1 MKLFYQPDIMK
12 GSSFLTEEES
22 KHCIKVL
29 RHTVGDRLDVV
40 DGTGSKFKVR
50 ITDAN
55 PKKTCFDV
63 IAHQRNEELPY
74 YIHIGIAPTKQIER
88 TEWFLEKAIEIGVDE
103 ISFFFGRHSER
114 KNINIDRMHKKA
126 VSAMKQSLKYQLP
139 IIKLYQDLPSL
150 ISHIPDKQSK
160 YIAYVDFDNPVHLKQ
175 TSKANESSIVLI
187 GPEGDF
193 NVEELD
199 FSISKGFQKVSL
211 GPSRLRTETAG
222 LVACHTLN
230 LINH

>member
-1 MKLFYQPDIMK
+1 MK
-12 GSSFLTEEES
+12 GSHFLTEEES

-29 RHTVGDRLDVV
+29 RYSVGDTLDVV
-40 DGTGSKFKVR
+40 DGNGAKFKVR
-50 ITDAN
+50 ITEAHA
-55 PKKTCFDV
+55 KKTMFDIV
-63 IAHQRNEELPY
+63 SHQRMEEFPY

-114 KNINIDRMHKKA
+114 KNINIERMHKKA
-126 VSAMKQSLKYQLP
+126 ISAMKQSLKYQLP
-139 IIKLYQDLPSL
+139 VIKLYNDLESL
-150 ISHIPDKQSK
+150 ISHVPKNQSK
-160 YIAYVDFDNPVHLKQ
+160 YIAYVDFNNPLQLKEAAK
-175 TSKANESSIVLI
+175 TKENSVVLI

-193 NVEELD
+193 NKEELELALN
-199 FSISKGFQKVSL
+199 KGFKKVSL

-230 LINH
+230 FINN

>member
-1 MKLFYQPDIMK
+1 MQLFYQPDIMK
-12 GSSFLTEEES
+12 GSNFLTEEES

-40 DGTGSKFKVR
+40 DGTGAKFKVR
-50 ITDAN
+50 ITEAHQ
-55 PKKTCFDV
+55 KKTCFEV
-63 IAHQRNEELPY
+63 IAHQRKEDLPY

-114 KNINIDRMHKKA
+114 KNINIERMTKKA
-126 VSAMKQSLKYQLP
+126 ISAMKQSLKYQLP
-139 IIKLYQDLPSL
+139 IIKLYQDLQSL
-150 ISHIPDKQSK
+150 LSYIPKSNSK
-160 YIAYVDFDNPVHLKQ
+160 YIGHVDFSNPLQLKDVA
-175 TSKANESSIVLI
+175 KPNEKSVVLI

-193 NVEELD
+193 NEEELD
-199 FSISKGFQKVSL
+199 LAITNGFQKIGL

-230 LINH
+230 LINN

>member
-1 MKLFYQPDIMK
+1 MKLFYQPDIMN
-12 GSSFLTEEES
+12 GSHFLTEEES

-29 RHTVGDRLDVV
+29 RHIVGDTLDVV

-50 ITDAN
+50 ILEAHQ
-55 PKKTCFDV
+55 KKTTFD
-63 IAHQRNEELPY
+63 IISHQRKDELPY

-114 KNINIDRMHKKA
+114 KNINLERMQKKA
-126 VSAMKQSLKYQLP
+126 VSAMKQSLKYQMP
-139 IIKLYQDLPSL
+139 IIKLYQDLESL
-150 ISHIPDKQSK
+150 ISHIPEKQSK
-160 YIAYVDFDNPVHLKQ
+160 YIAYVDFDNPHKLKDKVQ
-175 TSKANESSIVLI
+175 VNENSVVLI

-193 NVEELD
+193 NKTELELA
-199 FSISKGFQKVSL
+199 FSNGFQKVSL
-211 GPSRLRTETAG
+211 GQSRLRTETAG

-230 LINH
+230 LMNS

>member
-1 MKLFYQPDIMK
+1 MQLFYQPDIMK
-12 GSSFLTEEES
+12 GSHFLTEEES

-29 RHTVGDRLDVV
+29 RNSVGDTLDVV
-40 DGTGSKFKVR
+40 DGSGAKFKVR
-50 ITDAN
+50 ITEAHV
-55 PKKTCFDV
+55 KKTMFDV
-63 IAHQRNEELPY
+63 ISHQRKEELPY

-114 KNINIDRMHKKA
+114 KNINLERMQKKA

-150 ISHIPDKQSK
+150 ISHIPEKQSK
-160 YIAYVDFDNPVHLKQ
+160 YIGCVDFDNPYHLKSVAQ
-175 TSKANESSIVLI
+175 INENSVVLI

-193 NVEELD
+193 NKTELELALE
-199 FSISKGFQKVSL
+199 KGFKKVSL
-211 GPSRLRTETAG
+211 GSSRLRTETAG

-230 LINH
+230 LINS

>member
-12 GSSFLTEEES
+12 GAHFLTEEES

-29 RHTVGDRLDVV
+29 RHTVGDRLNVV
-40 DGTGSKFKVR
+40 DGTGTKFKVR
-50 ITDAN
+50 ITEAN

-63 IAHQRNEELPY
+63 IAHQRKEELPY

-114 KNINIDRMHKKA
+114 KNINLERMQKKA

-150 ISHIPDKQSK
+150 ISHIPAKQEK
-160 YIAYVDFDNPVHLKQ
+160 YIGYVDFGNPCQLKDAA
-175 TSKANESSIVLI
+175 KIKENSIVLI

-193 NVEELD
+193 NNEELELALE
-199 FSISKGFQKVSL
+199 KGFKKVSL
-211 GPSRLRTETAG
+211 GHSRLRTETAG

-230 LINH
+230 LMNN

>member
-1 MKLFYQPDIMK
+1 MQLFYQPDIMK
-12 GSSFLTEEES
+12 GSHFLTEEES
-22 KHCIKVL
+22 NHCIKVM
-29 RHTVGDRLDVV
+29 RHVVGDTLEVV
-40 DGTGSKFKVR
+40 DGAGSKFEVR

-55 PKKTCFDV
+55 RKKTGFD
-63 IAHQRNEELPY
+63 IISHERKPELPY

-88 TEWFLEKAIEIGVDE
+88 IEWFLEKAIEIGVDE

-114 KNINIDRMHKKA
+114 KNINIERMHKKA

-139 IIKLYQDLPSL
+139 TIKLYQDLESL
-150 ISHIPDKQSK
+150 ISHVPKEYTKFIGQ
-160 YIAYVDFDNPVHLKQ
+160 VDFDNPFQLKDA
-175 TSKANESSIVLI
+175 SIPNENTIVLI

-193 NVEELD
+193 NNKEIE
-199 FSISKGFQKVSL
+199 FAMSKGFKKISL

-230 LINH
+230 LINQ

>member
-1 MKLFYQPDIMK
+1 MQLFYQPNIME
-12 GSSFLTEEES
+12 GAHFLTEEES

-29 RHTVGDRLDVV
+29 RHVVGDTLDVV
-40 DGTGSKFKVR
+40 DGTGTKFNVR
-50 ITDAN
+50 ITEAN
-55 PKKTCFDV
+55 PKKACFS
-63 IAHQRNEELPY
+63 IINHQRKEDQSY

-114 KNINIDRMHKKA
+114 KSINIDRMQKKA
-126 VSAMKQSLKYQLP
+126 IAAMKQSLKYQLP

-150 ISHIPDKQSK
+150 ISHIPNNQSK
-160 YIAYVDFDNPVHLKQ
+160 YIAYVDFENPLQLKNVAQ
-175 TSKANESSIVLI
+175 AKENSIILI

-193 NVEELD
+193 NKIELELALD
-199 FSISKGFQKVSL
+199 KGFKKIGL
-211 GPSRLRTETAG
+211 GPHRLRTETAG

-230 LINH
+230 LINN

>member
-1 MKLFYQPDIMK
+1 MQLFYQPDIIK
-12 GSSFLTEEES
+12 GAHFLTQEES

-29 RHTVGDRLDVV
+29 RHVAGDQLEVV
-40 DGTGSKFKVR
+40 DGMGSKFKVR
-50 ITDAN
+50 ITEAH
-55 PKKTCFDV
+55 PKKTCFD
-63 IAHQRNEELPY
+63 IISHQRKEDLPY

-114 KNINIDRMHKKA
+114 KNINLERMQKKA
-126 VSAMKQSLKYQLP
+126 ISAMKQSLKYQLP
-139 IIKLYQDLPSL
+139 EIKLYQDLESL
-150 ISHIPDKQSK
+150 ISHSPSTQKK
-160 YIAYVDFDNPVHLKQ
+160 YISYVDFNNPIQLKEAAQ
-175 TSKANESSIVLI
+175 TKENSLVLI

-193 NVEELD
+193 NTEELD
-199 FSISKGFQKVSL
+199 LAIKKGFKKVSL

-230 LINH
+230 IINN

>member
-1 MKLFYQPDIMK
+1 MK
-12 GSSFLTEEES
+12 GSHFLTEEES

-29 RHTVGDRLDVV
+29 RYSVGDTLDVV
-40 DGTGSKFKVR
+40 DGNGAKFEVR
-50 ITDAN
+50 ITEAHA
-55 PKKTCFDV
+55 KKTMFDV
-63 IAHQRNEELPY
+63 VSHQRMEELPY

-114 KNINIDRMHKKA
+114 KNINIERMYKKA
-126 VSAMKQSLKYQLP
+126 ISAMKQSLKYQLP
-139 IIKLYQDLPSL
+139 VIKLYHDLESL
-150 ISHIPDKQSK
+150 ISHVPKNQSK
-160 YIAYVDFDNPVHLKQ
+160 YIAYVDFNNPLQLKDAA
-175 TSKANESSIVLI
+175 KLKENSIVLI

-193 NVEELD
+193 NKTELELALE
-199 FSISKGFQKVSL
+199 KGFKKVSL

-230 LINH
+230 FINN

>member
-1 MKLFYQPDIMK
+1 MQLFYQPDIMK
-12 GSSFLTEEES
+12 GSHFLTEEES

-29 RHTVGDRLDVV
+29 RNSVGDTLDVV
-40 DGTGSKFKVR
+40 DGSGAKFKVR
-50 ITDAN
+50 ITEAHA
-55 PKKTCFDV
+55 KKTMFDV
-63 IAHQRNEELPY
+63 ISHQRKEELPY

-114 KNINIDRMHKKA
+114 KNINLERMQKKA

-150 ISHIPDKQSK
+150 ISHIPEKQSK
-160 YIAYVDFDNPVHLKQ
+160 YIGCVDFDNPCHLKSVAQ
-175 TSKANESSIVLI
+175 INENSVVLI

-193 NVEELD
+193 NKTELELALE
-199 FSISKGFQKVSL
+199 KGFKKVSL
-211 GPSRLRTETAG
+211 GSSRLRTETAG

-230 LINH
+230 LINS

>member
-50 ITDAN
+50 ITDAH
-55 PKKTCFDV
+55 PKKTCFEV
-63 IAHQRNEELPY
+63 IAHQRKQDLPY
-74 YIHIGIAPTKQIER
+74 YIHIGIAPTKQVER

-114 KNINIDRMHKKA
+114 KNINLERMHKKA
-126 VSAMKQSLKYQLP
+126 ISAMKQSLKYQLP
-139 IIKLYQDLPSL
+139 IIKLYQDLESL
-150 ISHIPDKQSK
+150 ESHIPQNQKR
-160 YIAYVDFDNPVHLKQ
+160 YIAYVDFDNPLQLKQ
-175 TSKANESSIVLI
+175 ASKANENSIVLI

-193 NVEELD
+193 NMKELD
-199 FSISKGFQKVSL
+199 FALNKGFKKISL

-222 LVACHTLN
+222 IVACHTLN
-230 LINH
+230 LLNN

>member
-12 GSSFLTEEES
+12 GSNFLTEEES

-29 RHTVGDRLDVV
+29 RHVVGDTLEVV
-40 DGTGSKFKVR
+40 DGAGSKFKVR
-50 ITDAN
+50 ITAAN
-55 PKKTCFDV
+55 AKKTSFD
-63 IAHQRNEELPY
+63 IISHQRKEDLPY

-114 KNINIDRMHKKA
+114 KNINIERMHKKA
-126 VSAMKQSLKYQLP
+126 VSAMKQSLKFQLP
-139 IIKLYQDLPSL
+139 IIKLYQDLESL
-150 ISHIPDKQSK
+150 ISHVPDKQSK
-160 YIAYVDFDNPVHLKQ
+160 YIGYVDFDNSLQLKDAV
-175 TSKANESSIVLI
+175 KAKESSLVLI

-193 NVEELD
+193 NKDELE
-199 FSISKGFQKVSL
+199 FAISKGFRKVSL

-230 LINH
+230 LINN

>member
-1 MKLFYQPDIMK
+1 MKLFYQPDIMQ
-12 GSSFLTEEES
+12 GANFLTEEES

-40 DGTGSKFKVR
+40 DGTGTKFKVR
-50 ITDAN
+50 ITEAN

-63 IAHQRNEELPY
+63 ITHQRKEDLPY
-74 YIHIGIAPTKQIER
+74 YIHIAIAPTKQIER

-114 KNINIDRMHKKA
+114 KNINLERMHKKA
-126 VSAMKQSLKYQLP
+126 ISAMKQSLKYQLP

-150 ISHIPDKQSK
+150 ISHVPEKQSK
-160 YIAYVDFDNPVHLKQ
+160 YIAYVDFDNPCQLKDAAAI
-175 TSKANESSIVLI
+175 KENSIVLI

-193 NVEELD
+193 NKTELELALE
-199 FSISKGFQKVSL
+199 KGFKKVSL

-230 LINH
+230 LMNN